1 MRNLK
6 IAIIGA
12 GNMAWQLSRVLE
24 DAGHMVALVWA
35 RSIAQAEELA
45 NNVYEA
51 EATDDT
57 DLSEADI
64 EVFILAVADDAIAE
78 VASSLVFPSG
88 ALLVHTSGSR
98 SITQL
103 GDHPGPKGVLYPLQ
117 TISRAKAISLAGVP
131 ICLEADGEEAEELLF
146 ALASSLSKDIY
157 WLNHEQ
163 RLALHVAAV
172 FASNFTNHMLA
183 LAKDVLD
190 AEELPFKM
198 LRPLVRE
205 TIEKA
210 FLVGPAE
217 GQTGPAKREDYI
229 TMSLHLRHLGENPD
243 LHQLYQTV
251 SDSIIAHSER
261 EEE

>member
-1 MRNLK
+1 MRNLR
-6 IAIIGA
+6 IAIVGA

-24 DAGHMVALVWA
+24 DAGHIVALVWA

-57 DLSEADI
+57 DLREVDV
-64 EVFILAVADDAIAE
+64 EVFILAIADDAISE
-78 VASSLVFPSG
+78 VAASLLFPPG

-98 SITQL
+98 SIAEL
-103 GDHPGPKGVLYPLQ
+103 GDHPGPKGVFYPLQ
-117 TISRAKAISLAGVP
+117 TISKAKAISLAGVP
-131 ICLEADGEEAEELLF
+131 ICLEADGEEAEELLY

-157 WLNHEQ
+157 WLNHQQ

-172 FASNFTNHMLA
+172 FASNFANHMLT

-198 LRPLVRE
+198 LRPLIRE
-205 TIEKA
+205 TIDKA
-210 FLVGPAE
+210 FIVGPAE
-217 GQTGPAKREDYI
+217 GQTGPALRQDYV
-229 TMSLHLRHLGENPD
+229 TMSLHLRHLGDNPD
-243 LHQLYQTV
+243 LNQLYQTV

-261 EEE
+261 KEQ